1 MIFAGVDV
9 TREPIPVLPTV
20 HYNMGGTPTNWRGE
34 VNVTHFS
41 MSHISHIVTHFTV
54 INFLRCHISQYH
66 KFLTLPHISFN
77 FKHFSICHTLIS
89 YVCIMQTTNLFYK
102 SLSFVRGQEN
112 NIQTDLT
119 DPKELTPGLV
129 GKVSERKN
137 LKHGEPTNH

>member
-1 MIFAGVDV
+1 
-9 TREPIPVLPTV
+9 
-20 HYNMGGTPTNWRGE
+20 
-34 VNVTHFS
+34 
-41 MSHISHIVTHFTV
+41 
-54 INFLRCHISQYH
+54 
-66 KFLTLPHISFN
+66 
-77 FKHFSICHTLIS
+77 
-89 YVCIMQTTNLFYK
+89 MQTTNLFYK